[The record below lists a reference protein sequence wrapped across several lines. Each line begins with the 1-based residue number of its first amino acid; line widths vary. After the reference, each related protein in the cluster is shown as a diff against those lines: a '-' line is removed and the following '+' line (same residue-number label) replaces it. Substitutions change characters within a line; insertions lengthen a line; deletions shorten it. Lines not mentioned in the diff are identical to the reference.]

1 MMVGVLFDTPTPT
14 HHLAWEFSF
23 PPRILLPLITS
34 HKNANQHKNK
44 KAIYQQRAILG
55 NAAIWYTPSS
65 KYLQCVVW
73 CVVLFFRD
81 MAWRYL
87 SRTGTI
93 WIFCRE
99 PWVCGDL
106 NSMSSTSHLIIHLSR
121 SLALYFSFHGYKRD
135 EFHKGKMAVPETRTE
150 EGSARRNIAR
160 KHDHDPSR

>member
-1 MMVGVLFDTPTPT
+1 MVGVLFDTPTPT

-106 NSMSSTSHLIIHLSR
+106 NSMSSTSHLIIRLSR
-121 SLALYFSFHGYKRD
+121 SLSLFFSHSMDTKRRIPQGQD
-135 EFHKGKMAVPETRTE
+135 V
-150 EGSARRNIAR
+150 SSRNSYRGRISQTQHCSEA
-160 KHDHDPSR
+160 